1 MLEEK
6 GKEMTTINKQL
17 NSFGWRGKWKKQAEL
32 QESK

>member
-17 NSFGWRGKWKKQAEL
+17 NSFGWRGEVKEAG
-32 QESK
+32 